1 MSLSM
6 LMTYQG
12 TLGLALFKKNR
23 IPLPLLKAYVSTY
36 SVRKGKKFVRLFESV
51 VIIEGNY
58 RTLVSMNSILM
69 KVYHMSCHPPSHL
82 NKIEVVEC
90 KN

>member
-1 MSLSM
+1 
-6 LMTYQG
+6 MTYQG
-12 TLGLALFKKNR
+12 TLGLALFEKNQ
-23 IPLPLLKAYVSTY
+23 IPLPFLKAYVNTY

-58 RTLVSMNSILM
+58 RTIVSMNYILM
-69 KVYHMSCHPPSHL
+69 KVYLMSCHPPSHL
-82 NKIEVVEC
+82 NKIGVIEC